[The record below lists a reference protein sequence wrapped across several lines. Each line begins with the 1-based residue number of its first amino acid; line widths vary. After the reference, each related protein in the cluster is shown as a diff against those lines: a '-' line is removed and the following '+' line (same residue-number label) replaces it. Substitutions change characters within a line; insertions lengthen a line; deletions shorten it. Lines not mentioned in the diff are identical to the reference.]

1 MDRLVAEILSSQDQ
15 WYSLLEPLE
24 DLQYCSVALADGNVR
39 RICLGGHVRPAALM
53 EEVCAFIEEKKARL
67 EDLRY
72 WAIHPGCRNRRLEAY
87 FAWQGF
93 KSNLEIA
100 MALGPTV
107 SLATNPCVEIQG
119 GVEPPEEWR
128 AVHIAKY
135 QEDRDVESSDIP
147 RLLEYNK
154 SRFQDPRVQV
164 YVAKLRGQP
173 AGTMALFTS
182 DQTAQIDEVYTM
194 PKFRRQHV
202 ASTLM
207 AALVDTAKQGG
218 VRNIIIVVPKAFPS
232 YNMYRKIGFF
242 EKLQL
247 PGYYR

>member
-1 MDRLVAEILSSQDQ
+1 
-15 WYSLLEPLE
+15 
-24 DLQYCSVALADGNVR
+24 
-39 RICLGGHVRPAALM
+39 M
-53 EEVCAFIEEKKARL
+53 EEVGAFIEEKNAKL

-72 WAIHPGCRNRRLEAY
+72 WAIHPAYRNKRLEAL
-87 FAWQGF
+87 FVSQGF

-100 MALGPTV
+100 MALGSTV
-107 SLATNPCVEIQG
+107 SLATNPRVEIQG
-119 GVEPPEEWR
+119 GVELPKEWKT
-128 AVHIAKY
+128 VHIAKY
-135 QEDRDVESSDIP
+135 QEDRHIKTSDIP
-147 RLLEYNK
+147 GLLEHNK

-164 YVAKLRGQP
+164 YVAKLQGRP

-182 DQTAQIDEVYTM
+182 HPTAQIDEVYTI
-194 PKFRRQHV
+194 PKFRRQYV

-207 AALVDTAKQGG
+207 ATLLDIAKQSG
-218 VRNIIIVVPKAFPS
+218 VRNIIIVAPKALPS

>member
-1 MDRLVAEILSSQDQ
+1 
-15 WYSLLEPLE
+15 
-24 DLQYCSVALADGNVR
+24 
-39 RICLGGHVRPAALM
+39 M

-72 WAIHPGCRNRRLEAY
+72 WAIHPACRDRRLEVY
-87 FAWQGF
+87 FACQGF

-100 MALGPTV
+100 MVLGPTV
-107 SLATNPCVEIQG
+107 SLASNRRVEIQV
-119 GVEPPEEWR
+119 GVEPPEEWET
-128 AVHIAKY
+128 VHIAKY
-135 QEDRDVESSDIP
+135 QEDRDVETSDIP
-147 RLLEYNK
+147 RLLEYNR

-164 YVAKLRGQP
+164 YVAKLQGRP
-173 AGTMALFTS
+173 AGAMALFTS
-182 DQTAQIDEVYTM
+182 HQTAQIDEVYTI

-218 VRNIIIVVPKAFPS
+218 VRNIIVVVPKTFPS
-232 YNMYRKIGFF
+232 YDMYRKIGFI
-242 EKLQL
+242 EKLEL